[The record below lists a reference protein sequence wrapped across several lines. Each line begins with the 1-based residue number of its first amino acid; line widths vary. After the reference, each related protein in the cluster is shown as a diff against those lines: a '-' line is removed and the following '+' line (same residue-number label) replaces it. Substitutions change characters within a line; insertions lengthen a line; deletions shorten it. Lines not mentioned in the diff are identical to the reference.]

1 MKIQV
6 IIAALIL
13 ITLTNCKRR
22 DPLWRTI
29 AYNDQLEQALFS
41 SKIASDNWLMALK
54 RAVKKNGNRR
64 EGLESAKRAELLK
77 IRTAELLAEIQKVK
91 TFVQRKRG
99 DGYDVKTGT
108 LKKPLAN
115 SKINKQVETI
125 RKKMKNYFNFLKAEY
140 KDFDL
145 EFLDNDQLSA
155 EEVQDEKRFYDV
167 YFRGTSVIEA
177 LMSLT
182 HLQFQAMDY
191 ERAVAV
197 QLGRRRS
204 TR

>member
-13 ITLTNCKRR
+13 VTLTNCKRR

-29 AYNDQLEQALFS
+29 SYNNELEQALSGSFS
-41 SKIASDNWLMALK
+41 ASDNWLMALK
-54 RAVKKNGNRR
+54 QRVKKNGNRR

-77 IRTAELLAEIQKVK
+77 MRTAELLGEIQKVK
-91 TFVQRKRG
+91 TFVQRERG
-99 DGYDVKTGT
+99 DGFDVKTGT

-115 SKINKQVETI
+115 SKINKQVEGL
-125 RKKMKNYFNFLKAEY
+125 RKKLKKYVNFLKAEY
-140 KDFDL
+140 KDLDL
-145 EFLDNDQLSA
+145 EFLDKDQLSA